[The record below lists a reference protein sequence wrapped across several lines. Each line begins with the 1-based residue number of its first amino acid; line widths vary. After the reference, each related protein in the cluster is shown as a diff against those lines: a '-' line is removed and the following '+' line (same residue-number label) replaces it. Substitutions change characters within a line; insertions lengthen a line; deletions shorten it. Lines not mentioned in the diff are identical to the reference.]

1 MAIFPHDIGK
11 RGFKEQNGIFMKQSK
26 NKYKFPQSILSMNL
40 DYNLKLNSWN
50 NKEPQINLYLVINAP
65 QKCKKSSNLTTVPAP
80 RTAIHEPNGM
90 FQDILGSVIW
100 LSNSHFWVKTT
111 ICHGIQQ
118 LKQQKLLDISIS

>member
-11 RGFKEQNGIFMKQSK
+11 RDFKEQNGIFMKQSK

-90 FQDILGSVIW
+90 FQDILGSVI
-100 LSNSHFWVKTT
+100 
-111 ICHGIQQ
+111 
-118 LKQQKLLDISIS
+118 

>member
-65 QKCKKSSNLTTVPAP
+65 QKCKKIFKFNYRPSSKNCHSRAKWHVSGHSW
-80 RTAIHEPNGM
+80 I
-90 FQDILGSVIW
+90 
-100 LSNSHFWVKTT
+100 SNM
-111 ICHGIQQ
+111 II
-118 LKQQKLLDISIS
+118 

>member
-90 FQDILGSVIW
+90 FQDILGSVI
-100 LSNSHFWVKTT
+100 
-111 ICHGIQQ
+111 
-118 LKQQKLLDISIS
+118 